1 MAEVGRAKKC
11 PDQGLGKTQ
20 LVTLREYVV
29 MARQSEG
36 RKGRDL
42 TYFVFRLA
50 GATLKQV
57 LSFGAWSNGL
67 NSVWQRCFTSGW
79 LGFCY

>member
-1 MAEVGRAKKC
+1 ME
-11 PDQGLGKTQ
+11 
-20 LVTLREYVV
+20 

-50 GATLKQV
+50 GATVKETGLVRDQASS
-57 LSFGAWSNGL
+57 LGAIG
-67 NSVWQRCFTSGW
+67 FTA
-79 LGFCY
+79 